1 MKLSD
6 LFLWDTFSDQEGK
19 NNSIRILS
27 IMIITVLVILPVVL
41 LLRMITE
48 FRFHVA
54 DYVITVLIPVFFLYY
69 ILLKKGK
76 RVLVSFLF
84 ILTSW
89 IAMTVMAAAST
100 GIKDVTINGYF
111 LIIFMAVL
119 LTSYRTAILLSASS
133 IISVWIMAGAE
144 NSGILIPPN
153 DPPLLYP
160 KDFTFFVIMVLIT
173 VILFERSFKYSYN
186 RINKELKERR
196 AAEKKLS
203 MNEKRLLEQNEEL
216 LAAKLKAEESDM
228 LKTSFLQN
236 ISHEIRTPMNGI
248 VGFAELLK
256 SPGITPQEHE
266 EYFNI
271 MLNCTDQLSAIIN
284 DLIDI
289 SKIESGTVELHLTDF
304 TIQDLLSELELLYS
318 KAANEKE
325 LTLHFINDLQNVTIR
340 SDRGKIDQVISNL
353 ITNAIKFT
361 SSGVVEV
368 HALRS
373 GDNLIISVRDTGI
386 GIDEKDLEIIF
397 NRFRQADIS
406 LSRSFGGAGLGLAIC
421 KGVIEYMGGNI
432 NVESYPGK
440 GSLFTVS
447 VPVTFY
453 ESGSNTR
460 DNIVVNA
467 KKEGKIKI
475 LIAEDDEAGYLYL
488 ENILKRE
495 KIEVI
500 RARTGEEAISLF
512 SEHNDLN
519 LILMDIRM
527 PEMSGY
533 DALQVIKNI
542 KKDIPV
548 IAVTAFAFNEDRDR
562 ALIGGFDDYVIKPI
576 HKDDMLTKIEKL
588 LYKQGNA

>member
-1 MKLSD
+1 
-6 LFLWDTFSDQEGK
+6 
-19 NNSIRILS
+19 
-27 IMIITVLVILPVVL
+27 
-41 LLRMITE
+41 
-48 FRFHVA
+48 
-54 DYVITVLIPVFFLYY
+54 
-69 ILLKKGK
+69 
-76 RVLVSFLF
+76 
-84 ILTSW
+84 
-89 IAMTVMAAAST
+89 
-100 GIKDVTINGYF
+100 
-111 LIIFMAVL
+111 
-119 LTSYRTAILLSASS
+119 
-133 IISVWIMAGAE
+133 
-144 NSGILIPPN
+144 
-153 DPPLLYP
+153 
-160 KDFTFFVIMVLIT
+160 
-173 VILFERSFKYSYN
+173 
-186 RINKELKERR
+186 
-196 AAEKKLS
+196 
-203 MNEKRLLEQNEEL
+203 
-216 LAAKLKAEESDM
+216 
-228 LKTSFLQN
+228 
-236 ISHEIRTPMNGI
+236 MNGI

>member
-1 MKLSD
+1 
-6 LFLWDTFSDQEGK
+6 
-19 NNSIRILS
+19 
-27 IMIITVLVILPVVL
+27 
-41 LLRMITE
+41 
-48 FRFHVA
+48 
-54 DYVITVLIPVFFLYY
+54 
-69 ILLKKGK
+69 
-76 RVLVSFLF
+76 
-84 ILTSW
+84 
-89 IAMTVMAAAST
+89 
-100 GIKDVTINGYF
+100 
-111 LIIFMAVL
+111 
-119 LTSYRTAILLSASS
+119 
-133 IISVWIMAGAE
+133 
-144 NSGILIPPN
+144 
-153 DPPLLYP
+153 
-160 KDFTFFVIMVLIT
+160 
-173 VILFERSFKYSYN
+173 
-186 RINKELKERR
+186 
-196 AAEKKLS
+196 
-203 MNEKRLLEQNEEL
+203 
-216 LAAKLKAEESDM
+216 
-228 LKTSFLQN
+228 
-236 ISHEIRTPMNGI
+236 
-248 VGFAELLK
+248 
-256 SPGITPQEHE
+256 
-266 EYFNI
+266 
-271 MLNCTDQLSAIIN
+271 
-284 DLIDI
+284 
-289 SKIESGTVELHLTDF
+289 
-304 TIQDLLSELELLYS
+304 
-318 KAANEKE
+318 
-325 LTLHFINDLQNVTIR
+325 VTIR

-353 ITNAIKFT
+353 ITNAVKFA

-453 ESGSNTR
+453 ESGSNIR

-488 ENILKRE
+488 ENILRRE